1 MFAIVLTLLAVFAQV
16 AELQFRGVIAATS
29 SRSSFTSSASGN
41 PPQHRVTTPKA
52 AADSAASG
60 NTAAGLSSAAVSTGK
75 LLQRAKSGNTQ
86 QHAKSGSTQQH
97 ASTGGSPDLADAS
110 ERLTA
115 ELAQEQTAKRRLLAD
130 CDVLKRQLAEARKEV
145 EAKEGHLQGL
155 QVSM

>member
-1 MFAIVLTLLAVFAQV
+1 MFAIVPTFLAVFAQV
-16 AELQFRGVIAATS
+16 AELQFRGVIAASS

-41 PPQHRVTTPKA
+41 PPRHPVTTTQA
-52 AADSAASG
+52 AADSATSG
-60 NTAAGLSSAAVSTGK
+60 NTAAGLSSAAVDVGK
-75 LLQRAKSGNTQ
+75 LLQRAKSGN
-86 QHAKSGSTQQH
+86 TQQH

-115 ELAQEQTAKRRLLAD
+115 ELAQEQIAKRRLLAD
-130 CDVLKRQLAEARKEV
+130 CDVLKRQLAEAKKEV